1 MKQLSLPGLHPAR
14 ITRLNDKEARP
25 QGSYVLYW
33 VQRAQ
38 RSEDNHALEYAIAWA
53 NALSVPMVACFGL
66 TTGYPEAN
74 LRHYAFLLEGL
85 RDLRRGLEERGV
97 GLVCAWGSPPDVA
110 LRMAENAA
118 LVVTDGA
125 YLYHLRTWR
134 ARVARESPCRVDL
147 VETDLVVPVR
157 QASDHREYAART
169 IRKKLMAQVPELAH
183 LPEHQGPDHPS
194 LEMVRRILAP
204 GAQRSKERRGLEPVA
219 SLDLDKVSSHL
230 EVDTTVRPVSTWFVG
245 GQTEALHRF
254 GSFLAERFA
263 DYDDRRNHPGED
275 ATSGMSPYLHFGHV
289 SPIRL
294 VIEAEEARGTVPSG
308 NVDTF
313 VEELVVRRE
322 LAYNY
327 CYYTRDYA
335 SYESLPD
342 WARSTLAGHKGDER
356 PAVYNEATLEAAET
370 HDDYWNAAMT
380 EMKITGSMHNY
391 MRMYWGKK
399 ILEWSSDPKAAFE
412 TTLRLNNKYFL
423 DGRDA
428 NSFANVGWIF
438 GLHDRPWPERAI
450 YGKVRTMT
458 ASGLERKTDIG
469 SYVLKVRRLA
479 EEAPERLPD

>member
-1 MKQLSLPGLHPAR
+1 MKAPELAGLHPSR
-14 ITRLNDKEARP
+14 ITVLNSQELRTGG
-25 QGSYVLYW
+25 QFVLYW

-53 NALSVPMVACFGL
+53 NALSVPVVACFGL
-66 TTGYPEAN
+66 TEGYPEAN

-85 RDLRRGLEERGV
+85 IDLRRGLEERGI
-97 GLVCAWGSPPDVA
+97 GLVCAWGTPPKVA
-110 LRMAENAA
+110 LQVAEHAA

-125 YLYHLRTWR
+125 YLRHLREWR
-134 ARVARESPCRVDL
+134 ATVAREAPCRVDL

-157 QASDHREYAART
+157 RASDHREYAART
-169 IRKKLMAQVPELAH
+169 IRKKLMAQVAELAH
-183 LPEHQGPDHPS
+183 LPEPQASDHPS
-194 LEMVRRILAP
+194 VDRAKHIVKNRPGGLKPIESLEIAAIAP
-204 GAQRSKERRGLEPVA
+204 
-219 SLDLDKVSSHL
+219 HL
-230 EVDTTVRPVSTWFVG
+230 CVDTAVGPVSEWFTG
-245 GQTEALHRF
+245 GQTEARRRF

-263 DYDDRRNHPGED
+263 DYDERRNHPAENV
-275 ATSGMSPYLHFGHV
+275 TSGMSPYLHFGHI
-289 SPIRL
+289 SPVRL
-294 VIEAEEARGTVPSG
+294 VIDAEEARNTVPSG

-342 WARSTLAGHKGDER
+342 WARSTLADHKGDER
-356 PAVYNEATLEAAET
+356 SAVYDEATLEAAAT

-399 ILEWSSDPKAAFE
+399 ILEWSADPKAAFE

-458 ASGLERKTDIG
+458 ASGLERKTDIA
-469 SYVLKVRRLA
+469 SYVLKVRHLA
-479 EEAPERLPD
+479 EEAPESPPG

>member
-1 MKQLSLPGLHPAR
+1 MTPPELPGLHPTR
-14 ITRLNDKEARP
+14 ITRLNDKDVRS

-38 RSEDNHALEYAIAWA
+38 RSVDNHALEYAIAWA
-53 NALSVPMVACFGL
+53 NELSVPMVACFGL
-66 TTGYPEAN
+66 SRGYPEAN

-85 RDLRRGLEERGV
+85 RDLRRGLEERGI
-97 GLVCAWGSPPDVA
+97 GLVCAWGNPPEVA
-110 LRMAENAA
+110 LRLAEDAR
-118 LVVTDGA
+118 LVVCDGA
-125 YLYHLRTWR
+125 YLRHLREWR
-134 ARVARESPCRVDL
+134 AQVARESPCRVDL

-169 IRKKLMAQVPELAH
+169 IRKKLMAQVAELAH
-183 LPEHQGPDHPS
+183 LPEPQASDHRS
-194 LEMVRRILAP
+194 VETARRIVAP
-204 GAQRSKERRGLEPVA
+204 GLEAVA
-219 SLDLDKVSSHL
+219 SLDTVAASSYL
-230 EVDTTVRPVSTWFVG
+230 EVDTTVRPVSEWFIG
-245 GQTEALHRF
+245 GQTEARRRF
-254 GSFLAERFA
+254 GSFLSERFA
-263 DYDDRRNHPGED
+263 DYDERRNHPAENV
-275 ATSGMSPYLHFGHV
+275 TSGMSPYLHFGHI
-289 SPIRL
+289 SPVRL
-294 VIEAEEARGTVPSG
+294 VIDAEEARGAVPSG

-335 SYESLPD
+335 SYESLPE
-342 WARSTLAGHKGDER
+342 WARSTLADHKGDER
-356 PAVYNEATLEAAET
+356 PAVYDEATLEAAET

-399 ILEWSSDPKAAFE
+399 ILEWSADPKAAFE

-458 ASGLERKTDIG
+458 ASGLERKTDIA

-479 EEAPERLPD
+479 EEAPERSPG